1 MGRRKVSAPRR
12 GSLAYLPRGRAAG
25 WVGRIRFW
33 PEVTGGP
40 RPLAFPGFKA
50 GMTHLVALDQRQGS
64 LNFGKE
70 VSFSATVLETPPLVV
85 CGVRVYGKKN
95 GGLSSLGEAWAKE
108 TPKDLERTVTVTKKT
123 DNQEKLQKIEALL
136 DEISEVRVIVA
147 TQPRLTSAGRK
158 KPDLIEIKIG
168 GGAVKEQLDYSKS
181 LLGKELKSSDVF
193 KEGTFVDVI
202 AVTKGKGIQGPVK
215 RWGVR
220 MLPHKSRKTRRG
232 VGSIGGWTPNFIM
245 YSVPRAGQMG
255 FFQRTEFNKEIL
267 KLGEDGKEATPTG
280 GFPNYGVAKG
290 QYVILKGSVPGAA
303 KRMVLMRSPARAGGL
318 PEAQPKIEYL
328 SLESKQGD

>member
-1 MGRRKVSAPRR
+1 
-12 GSLAYLPRGRAAG
+12 
-25 WVGRIRFW
+25 
-33 PEVTGGP
+33 
-40 RPLAFPGFKA
+40 
-50 GMTHLVALDQRQGS
+50 MTHLVALDQRQGS

-70 VSFSATVLETPPLVV
+70 VSVSATVLETPPLVV

-95 GGLSSLGEAWAKE
+95 GGLSSLGEAWAKD
-108 TPKDLERTVTVTKKT
+108 TPKDLGRLITVTKKSG
-123 DNQEKLQKIEALL
+123 NQEQLQKIDALL
-136 DEISEVRVIVA
+136 DKISEVRVIAA
-147 TQPRLTSAGRK
+147 TQPRLTSVDRK
-158 KPDLIEIKIG
+158 KPDLIEVKIG

-193 KEGTFVDVI
+193 KEGSFVDVI

-280 GFPNYGVAKG
+280 GFLNYGVAKG
-290 QYVILKGSVPGAA
+290 QYIIIRGSVPGAA
-303 KRMVLMRSPARAGGL
+303 KRMVLMRSPARAKGL
-318 PEAQPKIEYL
+318 PEAPTKIEYL